1 MNYISKKEK
10 RSFMTGLAG
19 QNVVYCFIGASFFQ
33 YFLTDIAQFPA
44 HLVAILLI
52 AMKVWDGVND
62 PIVGSIVDR
71 HRFKNGE
78 KLRPLLK
85 YTPVPVGVFTVLIL

>member
-1 MNYISKKEK
+1 MNYVSKKER
-10 RSFMTGLAG
+10 RSFLTGLAG

-33 YFLTDIAQFPA
+33 YFLTDIALFPT
-44 HLVAILLI
+44 HYVAILLM
-52 AMKVWDGVND
+52 AMKIWDGVND

-71 HRFKNGE
+71 HRFSNGE

-85 YTPVPVGVFTVLIL
+85 